1 MHFCD
6 YRSGLFDMLVSMSDK
21 ELKRLSVLQEI
32 CDQRISQSQ
41 AAQLL
46 HISECQ
52 VRRILQKYKA
62 QGPVVLTHAGR
73 GRTSNSKLPEELR
86 LKCLNMTGSKDALLN
101 AVCWC
106 LSMMLQEN
114 CSIYASVSQNQP
126 LTI

>member
-1 MHFCD
+1 
-6 YRSGLFDMLVSMSDK
+6 MLVSMSDK

-32 CDQRISQSQ
+32 CDQRITQSQ

-46 HISECQ
+46 HISERQ
-52 VRRILQKYKA
+52 IRRLLQKYKA
-62 QGPVVLTHAGR
+62 QGPAALAHAGR